1 MIKSFIFKNFK
12 SFRSSVLWLEQTTT
26 LIGSNASGKS
36 NALEG
41 IYLLSELA
49 SGRELSAIFDESRSD
64 SIVRGGAKGCC
75 YRGSDS
81 FTLGCTMDYDAEKD
95 LLYEITVYVSGECTI
110 SEEKMCLVSNG
121 ATESSDEAFLFADSD
136 YKKSRLSDFSNL
148 IEAINASGGLVGEK
162 LQLNRSCAEKIVHY
176 LRNITLIEPI
186 PSLMRGYNKQSA
198 NVLRRNG
205 SNISAVLYALKKTD
219 EEAWNRFC
227 TLMQSLPE
235 NEISDLDFVTTALND
250 VILVEKEREQ
260 IVETTRLSD
269 GTLRC
274 LAALAA
280 VFTVPEG
287 SLLAIE
293 EPDNGIHP
301 ARVAELMA
309 ALREVAKNRKV
320 DLLLTTHNVTVLNSL
335 DREAVMGVS
344 IVYRDEAQNS
354 EIVPFLDVRNQ
365 AALLAVSGIGDML
378 KSQKLLNAIKDDTPP
393 AYFAF

>member
-81 FTLGCTMDYDAEKD
+81 FTLGCTIDFDAEKD
-95 LLYEITVYVSGECTI
+95 LLYEITIY
-110 SEEKMCLVSNG
+110 
-121 ATESSDEAFLFADSD
+121 ADENDIHVSD
-136 YKKSRLSDFSNL
+136 YDLFLIGNGESDAKGGTS
-148 IEAINASGGLVGEK
+148 IASDIILRPECMTKV
-162 LQLNRSCAEKIVHY
+162 LND

-186 PSLMRGYNKQSA
+186 PSLMRAYNKQSA
-198 NVLRRNG
+198 NVLRRNC
-205 SNISAVLYALKKTD
+205 SNVSAVLYALKKTN
-219 EEAWNRFC
+219 EEAWNRFR
-227 TLMQSLPE
+227 TLMQRLPE

-309 ALREVAKNRKV
+309 ALRQVAKNRKV

>member
-1 MIKSFIFKNFK
+1 MIKSFIFRNFK
-12 SFRSSVLWLEQTTT
+12 SFRSTVLWLEQTTT

-49 SGRELSAIFDESRSD
+49 RGRELSVIFDESRSD

-75 YRGSDS
+75 YRCGDS
-81 FTLGCTMDYDAEKD
+81 FTLGCTVDYDDERD
-95 LLYEITVYVSGECTI
+95 LLYEITVHVD
-110 SEEKMCLVSNG
+110 EKDTCV
-121 ATESSDEAFLFADSD
+121 SD
-136 YKKSRLSDFSNL
+136 YGLFLIGNGESDAKGGTSLASDILLSP
-148 IEAINASGGLVGEK
+148 ECMTKV
-162 LQLNRSCAEKIVHY
+162 LNDLC
-176 LRNITLIEPI
+176 NITLIEPI
-186 PSLMRGYNKQSA
+186 PSLMRSYNKQSA
-198 NVLRRNG
+198 NAIRRNG
-205 SNISAVLYALKKTD
+205 SNISAVLYALKKSD
-219 EEAWNRFC
+219 EEAWDCFR

-250 VILVEKEREQ
+250 VILVEKEQEQ

-309 ALREVAKNRKV
+309 ALREVAKKRKV

-344 IVYRDEAQNS
+344 IVYRDDAQNS
-354 EIVPFLDVRNQ
+354 GIVPFLDVRNQ
-365 AALLAVSGIGDML
+365 AGLLAVSGIGDML
-378 KSQKLLNAIKDDTPP
+378 ESRKLLNAIKDNAPP
-393 AYFAF
+393 EPFAF